1 MKGTVET
8 GILELI
14 GLGILIFFSFQLFT
28 GWILP
33 LTFIVLFCSI
43 GIFRAIQYHHT
54 SLRDKVRREEEI
66 ERRKEEIERR
76 KEGREMH
83 VSEMEKRELEKAILR
98 KQLSEEI
105 LPPTID

>member
-14 GLGILIFFSFQLFT
+14 GLGILTFFSFQLFT

-33 LTFIVLFCSI
+33 LTSLVLFCSI

-54 SLRDKVRREEEI
+54 SLRDK

-76 KEGREMH
+76 MEEKEMH